1 MDRIPWPST
10 HTGLTA
16 DDLPYG
22 YSVFNH
28 ILDDGRGYAPAVV
41 GHDVD
46 EDGRTVILVALS
58 PGRYVPVTMVMQGGD
73 LGHTAELLLEAMG
86 SIVNPGPATAGG
98 QDETAGSPPVTS
110 HESREATT

>member
-1 MDRIPWPST
+1 MERIPWPST

-41 GHDVD
+41 SHDVD
-46 EDGRTVILVALS
+46 EDGRTVIMVALS
-58 PGRYVPVTMVMQGGD
+58 PGRYVPVTMVLAGQD
-73 LGHTAELLLEAMG
+73 
-86 SIVNPGPATAGG
+86 PGPAGEALLSAIESIAGHG
-98 QDETAGSPPVTS
+98 LATSGDVDVSVSGPPVSS
-110 HESREATT
+110 HESREAT